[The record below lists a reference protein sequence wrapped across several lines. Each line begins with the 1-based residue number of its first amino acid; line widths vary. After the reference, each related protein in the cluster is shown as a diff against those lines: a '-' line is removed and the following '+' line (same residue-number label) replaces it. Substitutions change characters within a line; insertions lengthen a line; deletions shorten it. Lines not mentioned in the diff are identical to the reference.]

1 MAKLSHLFAHAI
13 EAFDALNAN
22 DPNAEA
28 SPDGPVAKELLYAR
42 RMSDCLAQFEPDAE
56 EAVQLAVRAQHICRW
71 KIPRDDY
78 PMMREGYRQWRKDLG
93 AFHAKTAGAVM
104 REHGYA
110 EAIIADVSSI
120 LKKER
125 LKTNPS
131 AQILEDVACLV
142 FLEHYLDDFVQKH
155 DEQKIVNIIR
165 RTWGKMSEHAHQVAV
180 ALELPEHLSRVVGKA
195 LTPEGA

>member
-1 MAKLSHLFAHAI
+1 MAKVSHLFDRAI
-13 EAFDALNAN
+13 EGFDALNAE
-22 DPNAEA
+22 DPNTEPSA
-28 SPDGPVAKELLYAR
+28 DGAMAKELLYAR
-42 RMSDCLAQFEPDAE
+42 RMSDRLAQFEPNAE

-78 PMMREGYRQWRKDLG
+78 PMTREGYREWRKDLG
-93 AFHAKTAGAVM
+93 AFHAETAGAVM

-110 EAIIADVSSI
+110 EALIADVSSI

-142 FLEHYLDDFVQKH
+142 FLEHYLDDFVRKH
-155 DEQKIVNIIR
+155 DEQKIVNIVR
-165 RTWGKMSEHAHQVAV
+165 RTWGKMSEPAHQVAL
-180 ALELPEHLSRVVGKA
+180 ALELPDHLSRVVGKA
-195 LTPEGA
+195 LAPEGE

>member
-1 MAKLSHLFAHAI
+1 MAKVSHLFDRAI
-13 EAFDALNAN
+13 EGFDALNAE
-22 DPNAEA
+22 DPNTEPSA
-28 SPDGPVAKELLYAR
+28 DGAMAKELLYAR
-42 RMSDCLAQFEPDAE
+42 RMSDRLAQFEPNAE

-78 PMMREGYRQWRKDLG
+78 PMTREGYREWRKDLG
-93 AFHAKTAGAVM
+93 AFHAETAGAVM

-110 EAIIADVSSI
+110 EALIADVSSI

-142 FLEHYLDDFVQKH
+142 FLEHYLDDFVRKH
-155 DEQKIVNIIR
+155 DEQKIVNIVR
-165 RTWGKMSEHAHQVAV
+165 RTWGKMSEPAHQVAL
-180 ALELPEHLSRVVGKA
+180 ALELPDHLSLVVGKA
-195 LTPEGA
+195 LAPEGE